1 MKYYKTI
8 TCLLGTLLALS
19 ACAATTHQLELKIG
33 KPTFTALSK
42 SEQVSVVKVSEVR
55 KPPYTLEGTP
65 TDLSAQQITQLREF
79 LLSDDSYNFNKIKR
93 CLFIPEISYQFAG
106 NKAIDV
112 FVSFSCKK
120 IKIVSEKNSSFIDYD
135 PIAEKFNSFSQ
146 SLLNPSHSKISS

>member
-106 NKAIDV
+106 NLSA
-112 FVSFSCKK
+112 FLAKK
-120 IKIVSEKNSSFIDYD
+120 LKLLARKTQASSTTIRSLKNSTHS
-135 PIAEKFNSFSQ
+135 ANHFSTLHIPKYPHR
-146 SLLNPSHSKISS
+146 S